1 MKRKM
6 RPVGNWQQMAPN
18 ETVEFFKSK
27 SSFLSRK
34 KRALS
39 IQIYIE
45 SVFFVFEKTF
55 LTKKKHKP
63 NVVPC
68 PRKMPMIGTYEKIM
82 HCRQKCTALAC
93 FL

>member
-45 SVFFVFEKTF
+45 SVF
-55 LTKKKHKP
+55 LSLKKP
-63 NVVPC
+63 
-68 PRKMPMIGTYEKIM
+68 
-82 HCRQKCTALAC
+82 
-93 FL
+93 F